1 MDDSASF
8 SPADCASILSPVCA
22 PGFSSMFS
30 CAVCVSIFSFSASML
45 SSACVSTFSS
55 VCVSMFSSSCVS
67 VCSSVCVSM
76 FSVCV
81 LIFSASS
88 ASVNFSRRATSSGII
103 SSVVA
108 ILSAATIVTTLQD
121 KILLYNNFLI
131 FSIEL
136 DIMSQGKKEKVQ

>member
-81 LIFSASS
+81 LIFSSSS
-88 ASVNFSRRATSSGII
+88 ASVNFSSRATSSGII

-108 ILSAATIVTTLQD
+108 ILSATIVTTLQE